1 MDLLLT
7 RDLWSQVPGSFYL
20 RNSGGTL
27 VRSSGRVVD
36 NYKGDLTMDRIVEL
50 GKKIWSLLTEEEQER
65 YFFVGTL
72 TFVEDIAVMV
82 GYDLDSDDT
91 SIDDIH
97 YQIFG
102 Y

>member
-1 MDLLLT
+1 M
-7 RDLWSQVPGSFYL
+7 
-20 RNSGGTL
+20 N
-27 VRSSGRVVD
+27 
-36 NYKGDLTMDRIVEL
+36 RIVEL
-50 GKKIWSLLTEEEQER
+50 GKKIWSLLTEDEQER
-65 YFFVGTL
+65 YYMVGTL

-97 YQIFG
+97 NKIFG